1 MKSLGKD
8 LIRLNFGGGLGE
20 SPKRPSQTWNLSSV
34 GRAGDFTENRSLY
47 WKQ

>member
-20 SPKRPSQTWNLSSV
+20 SPKRPSPKHGTLAQLVEQGT
-34 GRAGDFTENRSLY
+34 FE
-47 WKQ
+47 K

>member
-8 LIRLNFGGGLGE
+8 LIRLNSGGGLGE

-34 GRAGDFTENRSLY
+34 LVEQGTF
-47 WKQ
+47 KK